1 METLSILLSL
11 GAVVGFIL
19 GFALIFIGGPSL
31 GGIGA
36 VVIVLG
42 IISLL
47 FALARYL

>member
-1 METLSILLSL
+1 METISLLLSV
-11 GAVVGFIL
+11 GAVVGLVL
-19 GFALIFIGGPSL
+19 GFVLIFIGGPSL

-42 IISLL
+42 IISVL